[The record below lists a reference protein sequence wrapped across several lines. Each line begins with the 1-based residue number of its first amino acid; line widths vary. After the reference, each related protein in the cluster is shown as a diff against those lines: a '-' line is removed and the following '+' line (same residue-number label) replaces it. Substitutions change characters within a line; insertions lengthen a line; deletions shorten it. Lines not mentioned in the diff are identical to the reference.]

1 MANCIKEQTGGDL
14 IELEPVNAYPEDYK
28 ECTDVAL
35 AERDNNLHPEIANL
49 PNTIGEYDTVFVGYP
64 IWWHTAPMIIGT
76 FLESYDL
83 AGADVY
89 PFTQSASMD
98 TEQFAQSMEFVRS
111 CAKRANVHDGLFV
124 QASDTDGI
132 QAYLTANGFAG

>member
-1 MANCIKEQTGGDL
+1 
-14 IELEPVNAYPEDYK
+14 
-28 ECTDVAL
+28 
-35 AERDNNLHPEIANL
+35 
-49 PNTIGEYDTVFVGYP
+49 
-64 IWWHTAPMIIGT
+64 MIIGT
-76 FLESYDL
+76 FLESCDL
-83 AGADVY
+83 TGVDVY

-111 CAKRANVHDGLFV
+111 CANGANVHDGLFV